1 MTVASE
7 KQGVAAGPERVAAER
22 QTKVITGNGAAAW
35 AAMLC
40 RPDVV
45 AAYPITPQ
53 SEVIEQLAKFHA
65 DGVLDCEYV
74 NVEGENSA
82 QNVVCAATM
91 AGGRAFTATS
101 SYGLVYM
108 YDAMFQTAGFRA
120 PVVMINVNR
129 EPPGIHAVCSGQ
141 QDMIS
146 VRDTG
151 WVQLI
156 AENTQEIMDTTI
168 MAFRLAEDYDIQLPV
183 MVNYDG
189 YYLSFLAESVDI
201 PAIGEVDDYLAALK
215 SQPPRPQLLPG
226 SYLGCGSHGIGM
238 GYVELRKKHMA
249 AMERVKPKLEEIEGE
264 FAAAFGRAYGG
275 QVEEYRTE
283 DADIVLVT
291 SGSAVG
297 TAREVV
303 DAKREEGVK
312 VGLVKLRLYRP
323 FPKERLAQTLKGRKA
338 IGVLDRS
345 ICFGWDCGPIYM
357 ETRAVTPEIGMVP
370 MLSFIDG
377 LANMDITQEHIA
389 RMVDDIQAAADGRA
403 YQQVTWLP

>member
-1 MTVASE
+1 MLMTVALD
-7 KQGVAAGPERVAAER
+7 K
-22 QTKVITGNGAAAW
+22 QTKVITGNAAA
-35 AAMLC
+35 AYGALLC

-65 DGVLDCEYV
+65 DGLLDCQYV
-74 NVEGENSA
+74 TVEGENSA

-156 AENTQEIMDTTI
+156 VENCQEILDTTI

-183 MVNYDG
+183 IINYDG
-189 YYLSFLAESVDI
+189 YYLSFLAESVEI
-201 PAIGEVDDYLAALK
+201 PGIEEVDAYLEVLK
-215 SQPPRPQLLPG
+215 SQPPRPTLMPG
-226 SYLGCGSHGIGM
+226 VPMGCGSHGIGA
-238 GYVELRKKHMA
+238 GYVELRKKHMT
-249 AMERVKPKLEEIEGE
+249 AMERVKPKLEEIDEGFRE
-264 FAAAFGRAYGG
+264 AFGRGYGG
-275 QVEEYRTE
+275 QIEEYRTE

-297 TAREVV
+297 TARMVV

-312 VGLVKLRLYRP
+312 VGLVKLRLFRP
-323 FPKERLAQTLKGRKA
+323 FPTERLAEALRGRKA
-338 IGVLDRS
+338 VGVLDRS
-345 ICFGWDCGPIYM
+345 ICFGWDCGPLYM
-357 ETRAVTPEIGMVP
+357 ETLALTPRIGLVP

-389 RMVDDIQAAADGRA
+389 GMIDDIHAASQGSP

>member
-1 MTVASE
+1 MTVALD
-7 KQGVAAGPERVAAER
+7 KQR
-22 QTKVITGNGAAAW
+22 KVITGKGAAAW

-65 DGVLDCEYV
+65 DGVLDCQYV
-74 NVEGENSA
+74 TVEGENSA

-108 YDAMFQTAGFRA
+108 YDAMFNTAGYRA

-156 AENTQEIMDTTI
+156 VEDCQEILDTTI
-168 MAFRLAEDYDIQLPV
+168 MAFRLAEDLDRGFR
-183 MVNYDG
+183 D
-189 YYLSFLAESVDI
+189 
-201 PAIGEVDDYLAALK
+201 
-215 SQPPRPQLLPG
+215 
-226 SYLGCGSHGIGM
+226 
-238 GYVELRKKHMA
+238 
-249 AMERVKPKLEEIEGE
+249 
-264 FAAAFGRAYGG
+264 AFGRGYGG
-275 QVEEYRTE
+275 QIEEYRTE

-297 TAREVV
+297 TARTMI

-312 VGLVKLRLYRP
+312 AGLVKLRLYRP
-323 FPKERLAQTLKGRKA
+323 FPVERLSRALAGRKA
-338 IGVLDRS
+338 IGV
-345 ICFGWDCGPIYM
+345 
-357 ETRAVTPEIGMVP
+357 
-370 MLSFIDG
+370 
-377 LANMDITQEHIA
+377 
-389 RMVDDIQAAADGRA
+389 
-403 YQQVTWLP
+403 